1 MHELISKLGL
11 DWKLI
16 IAQIVNFSI
25 LAFFL
30 TKFLYKP
37 IIKILDDRKRC
48 VEEDEKKSILIEE
61 RLKSVET
68 AKEEVLSE
76 ARKESE
82 KIIKQ
87 SERGAKEIKE
97 VLTKEAQLE
106 SEKIRTE
113 AKKQIQSEREKV
125 MEDVRKE
132 LGNLISL
139 SIEKAMGNVSD
150 KNTQNKL
157 VEEAV
162 KMVNQK

>member
-1 MHELISKLGL
+1 LISKLGL

-37 IIKILDDRKRC
+37 IIKILDERKKNL
-48 VEEDEKKSILIEE
+48 EEDEKKSCLIEE
-61 RLKSVET
+61 RLKSVEV
-68 AKEEVLSE
+68 AKEEVLIE

-97 VLTKEAQLE
+97 VLTKEAQAE
-106 SEKIRTE
+106 SEKIRSE
-113 AKKQIQSEREKV
+113 AKKQIQSEREKM
-125 MEDVRKE
+125 MEDVKKE
-132 LGNLISL
+132 LGGLISL
-139 SIEKAMGNVSD
+139 SIEKALGNVSD
-150 KNTQNKL
+150 KNTQSKL

-162 KMVNQK
+162 SIANKK